1 MTHDSPAEQGKGPY
15 GCAFFKD
22 IAGTALK
29 LVEESEGDCAQYCKL
44 TIPEVQTVLENE
56 GFSSNGLVFGADPA
70 EAIDYLPLIEVL
82 PCMQDA
88 TACLVLPTPG
98 FICSCHASL
107 WKEFHDPNHVG
118 VSVLLVVLYRFAPNC
133 IFVAFKI
140 VNGYTCC
147 CISQS

>member
-1 MTHDSPAEQGKGPY
+1 MTHDSPVEQGKGPY
-15 GCAFFKD
+15 GCAFFTD

-107 WKEFHDPNHVG
+107 WTEFHDPNHVG
-118 VSVLLVVLYRFAPNC
+118 VFVAIVMSMSYRFAQSTFVLVQNC
-133 IFVAFKI
+133 K
-140 VNGYTCC
+140 
-147 CISQS
+147 

>member
-1 MTHDSPAEQGKGPY
+1 MISPAEQGTGPY
-15 GCAFFKD
+15 GCAFYKD
-22 IAGTALK
+22 ATNTMLK
-29 LVEESEGDCAQYCKL
+29 LVEESEGDCAQYCTL
-44 TIPEVQTVLENE
+44 AFPDVQTILGNE

-107 WKEFHDPNHVG
+107 WTEFHDPNHVG
-118 VSVLLVVLYRFAPNC
+118 VFVAIVMSMSYRFAQSTFVLVQNC
-133 IFVAFKI
+133 K
-140 VNGYTCC
+140 
-147 CISQS
+147 